1 MTTHV
6 MTDDRPDGR
15 HAATAAAQRNGM
27 PGGLPTDANHVVH
40 ASVLDRCVQRLNVKY
55 GEELGSD
62 LIRSTAHAAYR
73 ELAASA
79 RVQTFLPV
87 TAAHVAENRLR
98 ALARA
103 SRTGRADATIRIRPT
118 TAAPSPM
125 DGSGAPERAA
135 A

>member
-6 MTDDRPDGR
+6 MTDDQPEGR
-15 HAATAAAQRNGM
+15 HAFTAVAQRNGM
-27 PGGLPTDANHVVH
+27 PGGLPTDANHTVH
-40 ASVLDRCVQRLNVKY
+40 ASVLARCVQRLNVKY
-55 GEELGSD
+55 GGELGSD
-62 LIRSTAHAAYR
+62 LVRRTVQAAYR
-73 ELAASA
+73 ELEASA
-79 RVQTFLPV
+79 RVQTFLPM

-103 SRTGRADATIRIRPT
+103 SRASLADATIRIRPT
-118 TAAPSPM
+118 TAAPSLV